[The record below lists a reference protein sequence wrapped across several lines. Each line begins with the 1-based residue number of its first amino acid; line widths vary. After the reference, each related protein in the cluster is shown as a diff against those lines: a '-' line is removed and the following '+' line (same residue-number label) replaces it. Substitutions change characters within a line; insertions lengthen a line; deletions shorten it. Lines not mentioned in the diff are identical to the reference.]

1 MGLLSPEGW
10 FLNGYCYDFV
20 KLPWLNLRQI
30 LMFEFKSTVGVCRE
44 NCKNTYRYPLVGPL
58 FRLWLITIA
67 ARNQKFQLW
76 CLNQFVEN
84 RTLALTFSEYRA
96 SKLRLNKWE
105 IISAHSNLESLQK
118 PFSTT
123 NFSWVSAE
131 PSAHSSCF
139 QTPRELTQPI
149 CIHILDAKLNFDFY
163 CFSSAYY
170 SLYCSS
176 VSSAWFHHYLTNL

>member
-1 MGLLSPEGW
+1 MVKPQTDFDVWIQIHCRCMQGKLQKYISLSTRG
-10 FLNGYCYDFV
+10 
-20 KLPWLNLRQI
+20 PWCMLW
-30 LMFEFKSTVGVCRE
+30 MT
-44 NCKNTYRYPLVGPL
+44 PL

-105 IISAHSNLESLQK
+105 SISAHSNLESRQK

-170 SLYCSS
+170 SLYCCS